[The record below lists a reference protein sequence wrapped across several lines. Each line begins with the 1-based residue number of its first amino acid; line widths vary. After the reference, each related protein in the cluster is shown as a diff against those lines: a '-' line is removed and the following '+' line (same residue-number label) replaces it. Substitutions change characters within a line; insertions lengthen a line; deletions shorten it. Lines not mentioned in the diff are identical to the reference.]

1 MGPSAMSAPRQ
12 RKPPTKPARGVIYP
26 VLRVEGPSIPD
37 FVVEGGLITFSEDT
51 ITVGT
56 TMVCVMVVWSLMD
69 P

>member
-1 MGPSAMSAPRQ
+1 MGPSATSAKTTYKTSQ
-12 RKPPTKPARGVIYP
+12 GVIYP
-26 VLRVEGPSIPD
+26 VLRVEGLSIPD